1 MSEQEG
7 AITSEQEGALQ
18 EEAAPQQQDVLQQE
32 LPVDWPA
39 DIEYLRRPKI
49 SPAVPAIALKILNTP
64 TAATASFTRFSADA
78 LSFPNPDVRIV
89 PLNDPDHPAHGQ
101 YGLAAM
107 KHFHPGNF
115 ILPYIGRMH
124 TNKPEDTDP
133 NSEYDISLDRDL
145 DLAQDAAKSGNEA
158 RFINDYR
165 GIADAPNAEFR
176 DIWVQTAEKKWERWI
191 GIFTVT
197 TGKSGMRKNGIRPG
211 EEILVSYG
219 KGFWKDKKDEWV
231 APKKKYPTQEKH
243 GNLRRARVRK

>member
-7 AITSEQEGALQ
+7 AVMSEQGGALH
-18 EEAAPQQQDVLQQE
+18 EEAAPQQQDAPQE
-32 LPVDWPA
+32 QLPIDWPE

-115 ILPYIGRMH
+115 ILP
-124 TNKPEDTDP
+124 
-133 NSEYDISLDRDL
+133 
-145 DLAQDAAKSGNEA
+145 
-158 RFINDYR
+158 
-165 GIADAPNAEFR
+165 
-176 DIWVQTAEKKWERWI
+176 
-191 GIFTVT
+191 
-197 TGKSGMRKNGIRPG
+197 
-211 EEILVSYG
+211 
-219 KGFWKDKKDEWV
+219 
-231 APKKKYPTQEKH
+231 
-243 GNLRRARVRK
+243 